1 MCKKIGK
8 IINKVTS
15 FHDKIDPFGKKLRDP
30 IEDALGVPRSG
41 TIGTEL
47 FPDDEVATG
56 SNVAVTTPGAPP
68 TENSA
73 ESLEARE
80 AEKRRRLAASGQ
92 NSTILTGPN
101 GVRSAASTGAKTL
114 LGA

>member
-15 FHDKIDPFGKKLRDP
+15 FHDKIDPFGKALRDP
-30 IEDALGVPRSG
+30 IEKALGLPSSS

-47 FPDDEVATG
+47 FPDNEVATG
-56 SNVAVTTPGAPP
+56 STVTTPGAPP

-101 GVRSAASTGAKTL
+101 GVSSAASTSKKTV